1 MRTTNKNKA
10 TETFRVAL
18 QNISPAPP
26 SNVVLTLT
34 LLEKETGGE
43 MYGM

>member
-1 MRTTNKNKA
+1 MRTTNKNKT

-18 QNISPAPP
+18 QNVMPMPP

-34 LLEKETGGE
+34 LLQRNGGE

>member
-1 MRTTNKNKA
+1 MKTTESKNK
-10 TETFRVAL
+10 TTTIYKVAL
-18 QNISPAPP
+18 QDIYSKSP

-34 LLEKETGGE
+34 LLERKGGE

>member
-1 MRTTNKNKA
+1 MRTKENKNKA
-10 TETFRVAL
+10 TEIFRVAL
-18 QNISPAPP
+18 QNIMPVPP

-34 LLEKETGGE
+34 LLERKGGE